1 MAKNVTGS
9 KSERAA
15 KKPKARQPA
24 REKAA
29 GALAAEKES
38 AGALAAA
45 AESVGA
51 VAGPL
56 APAPSS
62 PDPDSDRLV
71 PTELPRGS
79 QLELYRYMKLNR
91 MVEERLGN
99 LYRQGKVVGGLYA
112 SRGQEATSVG
122 SAYALAPQ
130 DFMGPLIRNLGS
142 MLVRGVKPRE
152 VMMQYMAKGGSPTG
166 GKDGNTHFGDLARG
180 LVAPISMLGA
190 LIPVM
195 VGVALAGK
203 MQGKDLVALTYIG
216 DGGTSTGD
224 FHEGLNLA
232 AVLQV
237 PFVLVAEHNGYAY
250 STPTSRQMHIPDI
263 ARRAAGY
270 GIPGEIV
277 DGNDV
282 LAVHAATRRAVERAR
297 SGGGPSLIE
306 AKTFR
311 MKGHAEHDDA
321 GYVPPELFETWRR
334 RDPIERFERHLLA
347 GGLAT
352 PAELAAIV
360 EEIDRELVAE
370 MDFALASPMP
380 PPERALEGV
389 YEPAPPEVA
398 GPATPAT
405 PADTAAG
412 RAATGAASR

>member
-1 MAKNVTGS
+1 MARRG
-9 KSERAA
+9 
-15 KKPKARQPA
+15 KASTPPASAGARSPA
-24 REKAA
+24 RARKAPVAGRRPVRERKAPAAPAAAPRAA
-29 GALAAEKES
+29 GAAVLGAAPSGAGS
-38 AGALAAA
+38 AGGAGGAASA
-45 AESVGA
+45 RAKT
-51 VAGPL
+51 PR
-56 APAPSS
+56 APRTAPGGG
-62 PDPDSDRLV
+62 DRLA
-71 PTELPRGS
+71 PTELTRTQ
-79 QLELYRYMKLNR
+79 QLELYRFMKLNR

-99 LYRQGKVVGGLYA
+99 LYRQGKVVGGLYS

-166 GKDGNTHFGDLARG
+166 GKDGNTHFGDLERG

-195 VGVALAGK
+195 AGVALAGK
-203 MQGKDLVALTYIG
+203 MQGRNLVALTYIG

-232 AVLQV
+232 AVLEV
-237 PFVLVAEHNGYAY
+237 PLVVVAEHNGYAY
-250 STPTSRQMHIPDI
+250 STPTSRQMRIKDI
-263 ARRAAGY
+263 AARAAAY

-282 LAVHAATRRAVERAR
+282 LAVHAVTRRAVERAR
-297 SGGGPSLIE
+297 AGGGPTLIE

-321 GYVPPELFETWRR
+321 GYVPPELFEQWRR
-334 RDPIERFERHLLA
+334 RDPIERFERHLLG
-347 GGLAT
+347 GGLA
-352 PAELAAIV
+352 AGDELASIAAAI
-360 EEIDRELVAE
+360 DAELVAE

-380 PPERALEGV
+380 PPERAFEGV
-389 YEPAPPEVA
+389 YA
-398 GPATPAT
+398 G
-405 PADTAAG
+405 
-412 RAATGAASR
+412 